1 MIGSA
6 DSGRLCA
13 PGLHRRGSPAAPSK
27 PAGFEP
33 GGVDCIVFA
42 PVQGTFFFSHLV
54 KALHIPDAVSREL
67 PGGVKAGWT
76 LEQNATY
83 VRSCLHGFCWKLP
96 FWHFGTAPIL
106 SKRLKTIAARLYLRY
121 VRSNVQTI
129 VYFVALR
136 SPSACLL
143 HWPTDC
149 PLSCP

>member
-1 MIGSA
+1 MRQVCIAEVRLQRLQNLRNLSQAGSIA
-6 DSGRLCA
+6 LF
-13 PGLHRRGSPAAPSK
+13 LHPCKAR
-27 PAGFEP
+27 
-33 GGVDCIVFA
+33 
-42 PVQGTFFFSHLV
+42 FFFSHLV

-129 VYFVALR
+129 VYFVVLR
-136 SPSACLL
+136 SPTACLL